1 MIVPGTARAK
11 LHSAGAALHRGPH
24 GRGAQHP
31 ILDHLPL
38 ELPGR
43 SLTETGPGAVRLSPK
58 SLPPPIPQFHFAPRI
73 QAEEPSK
80 KFHETTDAQLGV
92 PCVQRSQ
99 AASRPR
105 RATQGSEP
113 LEKNGAAPILAAPSP
128 RIHRATNTV
137 GLFPLPFPT
146 GGESLRE
153 RPNAVVVALAYHFGP
168 TWILGVVLG
177 VVGRNVFF
185 SLHTSECEL
194 INQNPRHFVS
204 SSAQ

>member
-1 MIVPGTARAK
+1 MRAAFSSSLAPQKSNAR
-11 LHSAGAALHRGPH
+11 
-24 GRGAQHP
+24 Q
-31 ILDHLPL
+31 
-38 ELPGR
+38 
-43 SLTETGPGAVRLSPK
+43 
-58 SLPPPIPQFHFAPRI
+58 
-73 QAEEPSK
+73 
-80 KFHETTDAQLGV
+80 
-92 PCVQRSQ
+92 
-99 AASRPR
+99 
-105 RATQGSEP
+105 P

-185 SLHTSECEL
+185 SLHEKSL
-194 INQNPRHFVS
+194 SVS
-204 SSAQ
+204 PLRNAN